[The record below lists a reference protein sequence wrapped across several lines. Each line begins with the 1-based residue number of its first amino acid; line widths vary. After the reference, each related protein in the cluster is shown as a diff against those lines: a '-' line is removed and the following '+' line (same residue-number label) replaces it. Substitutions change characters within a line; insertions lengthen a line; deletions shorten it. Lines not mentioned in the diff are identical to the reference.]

1 MPYKMYGNRI
11 FQNANFDLH
20 GRRSDSEPD
29 LLSEPQRTNVGETF
43 AYADTD
49 FRGFI
54 ATAWPADR
62 PPLPVTRLEIWIFIL
77 KYTKNPYAEYIL
89 K

>member
-11 FQNANFDLH
+11 FQNAKMDLH
-20 GRRSDSEPD
+20 GPRRDSEPD
-29 LLSEPQRTNVGETF
+29 LLPEPQRTSVGETF
-43 AYADTD
+43 GHTETE

-62 PPLPVTRLEIWIFIL
+62 PHLPVTRLEIWIFIL

>member
-11 FQNANFDLH
+11 FQNAKMDLH
-20 GRRSDSEPD
+20 GPRRDSEPD
-29 LLSEPQRTNVGETF
+29 LLSEPQRTNVCETF

-54 ATAWPADR
+54 AAAWPADR

>member
-11 FQNANFDLH
+11 FQDANFDLH
-20 GRRSDSEPD
+20 GPRSDSEPD

-43 AYADTD
+43 AHADAE
-49 FRGFI
+49 FPGFI
-54 ATAWPADR
+54 TTAWLADR
-62 PPLPVTRLEIWIFIL
+62 LPLPVTRLEIWIFIL
-77 KYTKNPYAEYIL
+77 KYTKNPYAEHIL